1 MKEQDVNQIP
11 GTSSCSERV
20 ARIHPT
26 WRIKE
31 NRVPNAPTQQPGNQK
46 IK

>member
-1 MKEQDVNQIP
+1 MKDQDVNQIP
-11 GTSSCSERV
+11 GTSLGSERV

-31 NRVPNAPTQQPGNQK
+31 NKVPHAPTQQPGNQK